1 MPMKSQN
8 SDTDAGR
15 QDLKGKTGMYE
26 SFFQLEA
33 RPFLPSPVA
42 DRYFGF
48 AAAEHARETV
58 LRCIQRAEGPAVI
71 LGGAGTGK
79 STLCQVIAKQLHD
92 QFRVATL
99 ASARLCTRRALLQ
112 NILFELQL
120 PYRDRDEGELRLSLI
135 DALEPSETCPH
146 GMLLIVDEAHMLPLR
161 LLEEIRLITNL
172 VRQGQPRVRL
182 LLAGGLLLDERLAA
196 PRMESLNQRVVA
208 RCYLQAMSRE
218 ETVQYVR
225 AQLQAVGGDP
235 DRVFAA
241 AALPAIYHATNGIP
255 RLVNQ
260 VCDHV
265 LLLAAI
271 GRRATVDVAGVEEA
285 WADLQQL
292 PTPWNHEEAPRDG
305 APQSQRD
312 ILEFGQLDDEACGEL
327 DRGKELP
334 ATPASSTRQPA
345 GTVLSR
351 LEAIGSDIDELARD
365 DEFLERPSAAEVAGP
380 TQFRPQICREPEIE
394 LMFHRAHDPFREKFQ
409 QEEVVVDPA
418 ASLGMLSPATMIP
431 AEDAADETSC
441 DPVWPEQSAAV
452 NTPVMPAT
460 RFVVEGES
468 LPGDDRDL
476 LEMIAESSHVPD
488 DYSSARESNR
498 PRRREY
504 RQLFA
509 TLRRR

>member
-1 MPMKSQN
+1 
-8 SDTDAGR
+8 
-15 QDLKGKTGMYE
+15 
-26 SFFQLEA
+26 
-33 RPFLPSPVA
+33 
-42 DRYFGF
+42 
-48 AAAEHARETV
+48 
-58 LRCIQRAEGPAVI
+58 
-71 LGGAGTGK
+71 
-79 STLCQVIAKQLHD
+79 
-92 QFRVATL
+92 
-99 ASARLCTRRALLQ
+99 
-112 NILFELQL
+112 
-120 PYRDRDEGELRLSLI
+120 
-135 DALEPSETCPH
+135 
-146 GMLLIVDEAHMLPLR
+146 MLLIVDEAHMLPLR

-225 AQLQAVGGDP
+225 AQLRAVGGDP
-235 DRVFAA
+235 DRIFSP

-271 GRRATVDVAGVEEA
+271 GRRATVDVPGVEEA

-292 PTPWNHEEAPRDG
+292 PTPWNQEEAPRDG
-305 APQSQRD
+305 APQSPRD

-327 DRGKELP
+327 DGSRGLP
-334 ATPASSTRQPA
+334 AAPASMTRPPA
-345 GTVLSR
+345 ETALSR
-351 LEAIGSDIDELARD
+351 LEAIGADIDVLAHEH
-365 DEFLERPSAAEVAGP
+365 EFLERPSAAEVAGP

-394 LMFHRAHDPFREKFQ
+394 LVFQRAHDPFRERFQ
-409 QEEVVVDPA
+409 QEEVVVEPA
-418 ASLGMLSPATMIP
+418 ASLGVLSPVTMVP
-431 AEDAADETSC
+431 AEDAHDKTVC
-441 DPVWPEQSAAV
+441 DPVWPEQPAAG
-452 NTPVMPAT
+452 NTPVMPT
-460 RFVVEGES
+460 NCFVTEGES

-476 LEMIAESSHVPD
+476 LELIAEPSDVPD
-488 DYSSARESNR
+488 DYSRIRDTNR

>member
-1 MPMKSQN
+1 
-8 SDTDAGR
+8 
-15 QDLKGKTGMYE
+15 MYE
-26 SFFQLEA
+26 SFFRLEA

-58 LRCIQRAEGPAVI
+58 LRCVQRAEGPAVI

-79 STLCQVIAKQLHD
+79 STLCQVIAKQLRD
-92 QFRVATL
+92 EFRVATL

-112 NILFELQL
+112 NILFELQM

-182 LLAGGLLLDERLAA
+182 LLAGSLLFDERLAA

-208 RCYLQAMSRE
+208 RCYLQAMTRD
-218 ETVQYVR
+218 ETAHYVR
-225 AQLQAVGGDP
+225 AQMRAVGGDP
-235 DRVFAA
+235 DRVFSTT
-241 AALPAIYHATNGIP
+241 ALSAIYQATNGIP

-265 LLLAAI
+265 LLMAAI
-271 GRRATVDVAGVEEA
+271 GRRASVDAAGVEEG

-292 PTPWNHEEAPRDG
+292 PTPWNREEASLES
-305 APQSQRD
+305 AQQSQRD
-312 ILEFGQLDDEACGEL
+312 ILEFGQLEDDACGEL
-327 DRGKELP
+327 DHSAELTEAP
-334 ATPASSTRQPA
+334 VSAVRQPA
-345 GTVLSR
+345 GNVLNR
-351 LEAIGSDIDELARD
+351 LEDIESDILGLSNEEATNGDAAIGV
-365 DEFLERPSAAEVAGP
+365 AAIGDAATGRAAVDAPPEP
-380 TQFRPQICREPEIE
+380 IQFRPQICREPEIE
-394 LMFHRAHDPFREKFQ
+394 LVFHRAHDPFREKFAD
-409 QEEVVVDPA
+409 EEVVVDPA
-418 ASLGMLSPATMIP
+418 ASLGTLHAAAVVP
-431 AEDAADETSC
+431 AADTGELF
-441 DPVWPEQSAAV
+441 A
-452 NTPVMPAT
+452 
-460 RFVVEGES
+460 GES
-468 LPGDDRDL
+468 VWSGPPSEVVLPELPVTHQVVAGDLLPGDDRDL
-476 LEMIAESSHVPD
+476 LELITEASNIPD
-488 DYSSARESNR
+488 DYAKAHESER

-509 TLRRR
+509 NLRRR

>member
-1 MPMKSQN
+1 MKSQ
-8 SDTDAGR
+8 TARGR
-15 QDLKGKTGMYE
+15 TAPRELKGKTGMYE
-26 SFFQLEA
+26 SFFRLEA

-42 DRYFGF
+42 DRYF
-48 AAAEHARETV
+48 AYSAAEHARETV
-58 LRCIQRAEGPAVI
+58 LRCVQRAEGPAVI

-79 STLCQVIAKQLHD
+79 STLCQVIAKQLRD
-92 QFRVATL
+92 EFRVATL

-112 NILFELQL
+112 NILFELQM

-182 LLAGGLLLDERLAA
+182 LLAGNLLLDERLAA

-208 RCYLQAMSRE
+208 RCYLQAMTRD
-218 ETVQYVR
+218 ETANYVR
-225 AQLQAVGGDP
+225 AQLRAVGGDP
-235 DRVFAA
+235 DRIFVGT
-241 AALPAIYHATNGIP
+241 ALLAIYQATNGVP

-265 LLLAAI
+265 LLLAAV
-271 GRRATVDVAGVEEA
+271 GRRNSVDAAGVEEA

-292 PTPWNHEEAPRDG
+292 PTPWNRDEAPIET
-305 APQSQRD
+305 AQQAQRD

-327 DRGKELP
+327 DQSADLPEAATSPVRQPVGKVVNRLDDIESDMVDQSDED
-334 ATPASSTRQPA
+334 AMNGQTEYPAS
-345 GTVLSR
+345 
-351 LEAIGSDIDELARD
+351 
-365 DEFLERPSAAEVAGP
+365 AEP
-380 TQFRPQICREPEIE
+380 IQFRPQIRREPEIE
-394 LMFHRAHDPFREKFQ
+394 LVFHRAHDPFREKFAE
-409 QEEVVVDPA
+409 EEVVVDPA
-418 ASLGMLSPATMIP
+418 ASLGTLHAAAVVP
-431 AEDAADETSC
+431 AEDPGDLFASDLAWSGQATE
-441 DPVWPEQSAAV
+441 VVLPELPIAHTQQV
-452 NTPVMPAT
+452 TEVD
-460 RFVVEGES
+460 G

-476 LEMIAESSHVPD
+476 LELITEASSICDEYTKV
-488 DYSSARESNR
+488 RESDR